1 MRKTRFLI
9 MFIMI
14 LILLL
19 GLVGC
24 DDLGLNYITVVVQ
37 SQVCAEVGDF
47 QWEGAQVS
55 IEINK
60 AGGERVTFDKIT
72 DANGCTDIV
81 EATFNVYKE
90 QFVEIIARPITG
102 QIPQDY
108 WDTLGEEY
116 DPLNCQVF
124 GNSSRLL
131 WSTISKDN
139 KFGDTYYWNPTVQIQ
154 VLQK

>member
-1 MRKTRFLI
+1 
-9 MFIMI
+9 MI

-90 QFVEIIARPITG
+90 QYVEIIARPISG
-102 QIPQDY
+102 QIPQYY
-108 WDTLGEEY
+108 WYLFGEEY
-116 DPLNCQVF
+116 DPSNCLVL
-124 GNSSRLL
+124 GNSGRLL
-131 WSTISKDN
+131 WSKISKDN
-139 KFGDTYYWNPTVQIQ
+139 KFGDTYYWNPIVQLR
-154 VLQK
+154 VLKN